1 MKIKKELGSEA
12 VRDLVERASAR
23 AQQLPDR
30 SVRDPWP
37 SSSRVISEAV
47 ETESTVPN
55 QTDDS
60 PAATGS

>member
-1 MKIKKELGSEA
+1 MKIKKELGSAA

-37 SSSRVISEAV
+37 SSSRVISESVEAESAV
-47 ETESTVPN
+47 TRPTKE
-55 QTDDS
+55 
-60 PAATGS
+60 

>member
-23 AQQLPDR
+23 AQELPDR

-37 SSSRVISEAV
+37 SSRRVISDTV
-47 ETESTVPN
+47 ELERTAGKANE
-55 QTDDS
+55 
-60 PAATGS
+60 

>member
-23 AQQLPDR
+23 AQELPDR

-37 SSSRVISEAV
+37 SSHRVISESV
-47 ETESTVPN
+47 EIEN
-55 QTDDS
+55 IGAHRDD
-60 PAATGS
+60 

>member
-37 SSSRVISEAV
+37 SSRRIISESV
-47 ETESTVPN
+47 EIEDVVTR
-55 QTDDS
+55 QTND
-60 PAATGS
+60 

>member
-12 VRDLVERASAR
+12 VREIVERASAR

-37 SSSRVISEAV
+37 SSSRVISESV
-47 ETESTVPN
+47 EAE
-55 QTDDS
+55 D
-60 PAATGS
+60 PATRKTKE

>member
-12 VRDLVERASAR
+12 VRDLVEEASAR

-37 SSSRVISEAV
+37 SSRRVISETL
-47 ETESTVPN
+47 ETENTTKA
-55 QTDDS
+55 Q
-60 PAATGS
+60 AE

>member
-12 VRDLVERASAR
+12 VRELVEQASAR

-37 SSSRVISEAV
+37 SSRRVISESLES
-47 ETESTVPN
+47 ET
-55 QTDDS
+55 
-60 PAATGS
+60 ATKTKSE

>member
-1 MKIKKELGSEA
+1 MKIKKDLGSEA

-37 SSSRVISEAV
+37 SSRRVISESVQPEGMPA
-47 ETESTVPN
+47 ERSNES
-55 QTDDS
+55 
-60 PAATGS
+60 

>member
-1 MKIKKELGSEA
+1 VKIKKELGSEA

-37 SSSRVISEAV
+37 SSRRVISESV
-47 ETESTVPN
+47 EIDGIVAR
-55 QTDDS
+55 QTND
-60 PAATGS
+60 

>member
-37 SSSRVISEAV
+37 SSHRVISESV
-47 ETESTVPN
+47 ETESPGAHPG
-55 QTDDS
+55 DD
-60 PAATGS
+60 

>member
-37 SSSRVISEAV
+37 SSHRMISESV
-47 ETESTVPN
+47 ETENVAPH
-55 QTDDS
+55 QTND
-60 PAATGS
+60 